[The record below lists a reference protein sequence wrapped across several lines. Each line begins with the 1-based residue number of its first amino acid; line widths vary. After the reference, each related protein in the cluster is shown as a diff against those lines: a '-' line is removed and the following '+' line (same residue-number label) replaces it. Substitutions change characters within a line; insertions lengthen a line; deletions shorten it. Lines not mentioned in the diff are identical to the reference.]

1 MTIIRTGISVMGKI
15 RKNSS
20 GGKDKNQLWRR
31 T

>member
-15 RKNSS
+15 KKNSS
-20 GGKDKNQLWRR
+20 EEKDKNQFWRR

>member
-1 MTIIRTGISVMGKI
+1 MTIIRTGVSIMDKI

-20 GGKDKNQLWRR
+20 GEKDKNQFWRR